1 MTDIL
6 DSGLNLRRAVA
17 GSEPVED
24 KKSTKKVVSE
34 NEKWSFNSSYTST
47 KKTKKTSSKPAK
59 NRRSKST
66 LKAID
71 DPDKVVFSA
80 EEKAAY
86 CDAKYGVGKWYIMS
100 REECMAQF
108 REDMEK
114 KRLLKEVLMSDSKGS
129 VKRRNK

>member
-24 KKSTKKVVSE
+24 KKSVKRVSS
-34 NEKWSFNSSYTST
+34 EKEKRSFNSSYVNT
-47 KKTKKTSSKPAK
+47 KKPKKASSKPAK
-59 NRRSKST
+59 KRRSKST

-71 DPDKVVFSA
+71 DQDKVVFSA

-100 REECMAQF
+100 KEECMAQF

-114 KRLLKEVLMSDSKGS
+114 KRLLQEVLKNDSERS